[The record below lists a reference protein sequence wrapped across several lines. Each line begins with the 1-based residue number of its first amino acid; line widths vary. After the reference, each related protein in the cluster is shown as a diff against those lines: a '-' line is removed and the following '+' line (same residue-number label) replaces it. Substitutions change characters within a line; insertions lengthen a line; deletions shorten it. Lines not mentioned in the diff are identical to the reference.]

1 MCGVTRVP
9 SGTDGVASAT
19 GAYHAVASKNAPA
32 TMFTRFGGFQNQF
45 PDGGYSTSIQIYLDP
60 SYCTGSDKRMDW
72 SSAINNINGAHKR
85 DFIFH
90 VGCDSSN
97 GYNGAFAVSASN
109 NALGWPNN
117 PGRNPETGIMVS
129 GWYTLEH
136 VFTNNGGV
144 LSVDLNLYN
153 PTDQLMSTWTL
164 SDATDLID
172 SVVGGNRY
180 GWIIN
185 NNIMF
190 DKIPID
196 NIGKTLVKVGADKEA
211 CKQNGWMTLFR
222 SEADTVGFKN
232 QGDCIQFMNT
242 GK

>member
-1 MCGVTRVP
+1 
-9 SGTDGVASAT
+9 
-19 GAYHAVASKNAPA
+19 
-32 TMFTRFGGFQNQF
+32 MFTRFGGYQNKF
-45 PDGGYSTSIQIYLDP
+45 PDGGYSMSIQIYLDP

-72 SSAINNINGAHKR
+72 SSAINGINGAHRR

-109 NALGWPNN
+109 NAPGWPNN
-117 PGRNPETGIMVS
+117 PGCTPKTGITDP

-136 VFTNNGGV
+136 VFNNNGGV
-144 LSVDLNLYN
+144 LSVNLNLYN

-164 SDATDLID
+164 SDTTDFID
-172 SVVGGNRY
+172 SVVGDNRY
-180 GWIIN
+180 GWIVN
-185 NNIMF
+185 YALTF
-190 DKIPID
+190 DDIPID
-196 NIGKTLVKVGADKEA
+196 NIGKTALVKVGADKEM

-222 SEADTVGFKN
+222 SESDTIGFKN